1 MSITKKC
8 ALEFIFF
15 HKKKLR
21 KIRIIFDKKI
31 DFENQILA
39 LFDTSPLTQ
48 LSKLNNFL

>member
-31 DFENQILA
+31 DFVKKFWHFL
-39 LFDTSPLTQ
+39 TPLH
-48 LSKLNNFL
+48 